1 MRLLL
6 VRHAIAAER
15 AAWALRGRDE
25 RERPLTD
32 TGKARFRR
40 VAAGLQREVASLERI
55 ASSPLK
61 RCLQTA
67 ELLAALYG
75 KRPVSVLEALAPG
88 GTAAALAAGVSDWMA
103 RETIGAGAATFAL
116 VGHEPDLS
124 TFAAWLLTGQERPL
138 FDLRKG
144 GACLLDLPGA
154 PAPGT
159 ARLVWLLEPRQARR
173 IAR

>member
-40 VAAGLQREVASLERI
+40 IAAGLRREVETLDRI
-55 ASSPLK
+55 VCSPL
-61 RCLQTA
+61 RRTRQTA
-67 ELLAALYG
+67 ELLSALYG
-75 KRPVSVLEALAPG
+75 KAPVAAIEELAPG
-88 GTAAALAAGVSDWMA
+88 GATAPLAAAL
-103 RETIGAGAATFAL
+103 GAWLTQEGLLDRPTTVAL
-116 VGHEPDLS
+116 VGHEPGLS
-124 TFAAWLLTGQERPL
+124 LFGSWLLTGTERPL
-138 FDLRKG
+138 LELRKG
-144 GACLLDLPGA
+144 GACLLDLPGSPA
-154 PAPGT
+154 PAT
-159 ARLVWLLEPRQARR
+159 ARLLWLLEPRQARR